1 MAFCKVIAI
10 YQEPI
15 YLQFASG
22 REGAAGGG
30 KENWEG
36 GRERGLEGLLDV
48 YFLPIDHCLVHR
60 LLLKEIIC

>member
-30 KENWEG
+30 RESWEG
-36 GRERGLEGLLDV
+36 GERGLEGLLDV
-48 YFLPIDHCLVHR
+48 YFLLIDHRLVHR

>member
-10 YQEPI
+10 YREPI

-30 KENWEG
+30 
-36 GRERGLEGLLDV
+36 RESWGWGRGLEGLLDV
-48 YFLPIDHCLVHR
+48 SFLPIDHCLVHR